1 MQIMKWLSIASIV
14 ALIISC
20 FLPWISIESKDIV
33 VTGFDAAAIKFGEPG
48 LIHVVVGSIF
58 IILLLLNKLWSL
70 RTAFFISTFNIAWA
84 IRNFFA
90 LSTCSG
96 GECPVRHT
104 ALYVVLISS
113 VLACIFMLFI
123 QKRVDEAKPTQHKE
137 HEE

>member
-1 MQIMKWLSIASIV
+1 MKWLSIATMA

-20 FLPWISIESKDIV
+20 FFPWISIESKNIV
-33 VTGFDAAAIKFGEPG
+33 VTGFNASAINFGEPG
-48 LIHVVVGSIF
+48 MIHTVLGSIF
-58 IILLLLNKLWSL
+58 IILLLLNKIWSL
-70 RTAFFISTFNIAWA
+70 RIAFFISTFNIAWA

-113 VLACIFMLFI
+113 VLACLFMLFI
-123 QKRVDEAKPTQHKE
+123 QKKVDEAKATQHKE